1 MNARSVIYWCIW
13 LATVFVAVGLCV
25 HLARGSDIKLAW
37 DAPPASTNYT
47 VTNYVLYAQT
57 NLVSR
62 TNYCVRQTVGTNLT
76 ATVQELVPGRWW
88 FAATAV
94 AGGLESDL
102 SAMVIA
108 EVPLPPPNMR
118 TVYVQYGGTLT
129 NFYDVG
135 FFRLRLP

>member
-1 MNARSVIYWCIW
+1 
-13 LATVFVAVGLCV
+13 V

-37 DAPPASTNYT
+37 DAPPPSTNYT
-47 VTNYVLYAQT
+47 ITNYVLYAQT
-57 NLVSR
+57 NLVSK
-62 TNYCVRQTVGTNLT
+62 TNYCVKLSVGTNLT
-76 ATVQELVPGRWW
+76 ATVQDPVPGRWW

-102 SAMVIA
+102 SNVVIA
-108 EVPLPPPNMR
+108 EIPPAPPNMR
-118 TVYVQYGGTLT
+118 TIFVQYGGTLT

>member
-1 MNARSVIYWCIW
+1 VNYRSTLYWCIW

-25 HLARGSDIKLAW
+25 HLASGTEIKLAW
-37 DAPPASTNYT
+37 DAPVETNYS

-57 NLVSR
+57 NLVSK
-62 TNYCVRQTVGTNLT
+62 TNYSVRQSVGTNQT
-76 ATVQELVPGRWW
+76 ATVQDIAPGRWW

-94 AGGLESDL
+94 AGGAESDL
-102 SAMVIA
+102 SNVVLA
-108 EVPLPPPNMR
+108 EVPVPPPNMR
-118 TVYVQYGGTLT
+118 TVVVQYGGTLT

>member
-1 MNARSVIYWCIW
+1 LNSRSVIYWCIW
-13 LATVFVAVGLCV
+13 LATVVVGVGLCV

-37 DAPPASTNYT
+37 DPPPPSTNYT
-47 VTNYVLYAQT
+47 VTNYVLYAHS
-57 NLVSR
+57 NLVAK
-62 TNYCVRQTVGTNLT
+62 TNYSVRLSVGTNLT
-76 ATVQELVPGRWW
+76 ATVQDTVPGRWW

-102 SAMVIA
+102 SAMLIA
-108 EVPLPPPNMR
+108 EVPVPPANMR
-118 TVYVQYGGTLT
+118 TVVVQYGGTLT